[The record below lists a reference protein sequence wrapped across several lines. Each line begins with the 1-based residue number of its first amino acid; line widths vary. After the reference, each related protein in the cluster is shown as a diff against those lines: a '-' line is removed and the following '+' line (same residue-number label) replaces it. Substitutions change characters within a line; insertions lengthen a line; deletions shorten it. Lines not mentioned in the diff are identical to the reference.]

1 MSTTKDELRAKIAKA
16 MVDAHQSGH
25 WACEETECHKDG
37 SPINHILNLLEGEKQ
52 KLAKA
57 YGGCTLCYGKGYAT
71 GAEFWRGRGKTWG
84 RPNKIKYCTCDRG
97 KQLATLNKEPKK
109 GKE

>member
-1 MSTTKDELRAKIAKA
+1 MSERFDRYIKDELRLQ
-16 MVDAHQSGH
+16 VGH
-25 WACEETECHKDG
+25 KLHDYGVRGQDNDYLTDYV
-37 SPINHILNLLEGEKQ
+37 LNLLESEKQ

-97 KQLATLNKEPKK
+97 KQLATLTIKQLKE
-109 GKE
+109 GE